1 MIVEGAFFD
10 HYPYNPWG
18 KYALQNFMAHQTIVF
33 CDFDGTITTV
43 DTFGDA
49 LAKYAP
55 QLGAEILPGL
65 YNREITLR
73 EGVRRILESI
83 PSEQF
88 AAFVDEVNDK
98 QVRQG
103 FSEFLQFLGDRQVPC
118 VVVSGG
124 LVAMVE
130 RVLARLGT
138 DGKPLR
144 HWIDSV
150 AAISIDTEADYF
162 TIVSPFEG
170 GTELVEKVQ
179 VMGKYDYH
187 RAIAIGDS
195 LTDINMAL
203 KADLVFAR
211 DRLQAYLDQEG
222 KAYIPWETFDD
233 IRQYLTQQS
242 FPA

>member
-1 MIVEGAFFD
+1 MD
-10 HYPYNPWG
+10 T
-18 KYALQNFMAHQTIVF
+18 QTIVF

-49 LAKYAP
+49 LGKYAP
-55 QLGAEILPGL
+55 EVAAKILPGL

-73 EGVRRILESI
+73 EGVRKILEAI

-88 AAFVDEVNDK
+88 AAFVGEVDDK
-98 QVRQG
+98 PVRQG
-103 FSEFLQFLGDRQVPC
+103 FSEFLQFLGDRQVPL

-124 LVAMVE
+124 LVPMVE
-130 RVLARLGT
+130 RVLARLGS

-144 HWIDSV
+144 HHIETV
-150 AAISIDTEADYF
+150 AAMDIDTLDPYF
-162 TIVSPFEG
+162 KIIAPFEG
-170 GTELVEKVQ
+170 GTEMVEKVQ
-179 VMGKYDYH
+179 VMEKYQYQK
-187 RAIAIGDS
+187 AIAIGDS

-211 DRLQAYLDQEG
+211 DRLQKYLDEEG
-222 KAYIPWETFDD
+222 KTYVPWETFDD
-233 IRQYLTQQS
+233 IRQYLETNG